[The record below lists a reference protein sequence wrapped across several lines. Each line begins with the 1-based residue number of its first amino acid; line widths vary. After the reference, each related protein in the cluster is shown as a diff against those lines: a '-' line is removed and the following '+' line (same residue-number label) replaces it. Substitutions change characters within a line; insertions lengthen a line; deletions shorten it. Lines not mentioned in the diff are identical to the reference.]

1 MSLNKQ
7 SVDSTLYK
15 TSEDHCICAESMNP
29 TVLSC
34 NCIAHLKNKDFKT
47 FPDRKNESTPM
58 PGAEDL
64 LHEAAER
71 SFAAGRMVTVQE
83 VVAGYKRRKCTVVKN
98 TPYFVKL
105 VPNFS

>member
-1 MSLNKQ
+1 MSPNKQ

-15 TSEDHCICAESMNP
+15 TSEDHCICAESIN

-34 NCIAHLKNKDFKT
+34 NCIAFKT

-83 VVAGYKRRKCTVVKN
+83 VVAGYKGVNVQ
-98 TPYFVKL
+98 
-105 VPNFS
+105 

>member
-1 MSLNKQ
+1 MSL
-7 SVDSTLYK
+7 VDSTLDNS
-15 TSEDHCICAESMNP
+15 SEDRCICAESI
-29 TVLSC
+29 
-34 NCIAHLKNKDFKT
+34 IAHFKT
-47 FPDRKNESTPM
+47 FPDRKDESTPM

-71 SFAAGRMVTVQE
+71 SFATGRMVTVQE

>member
-1 MSLNKQ
+1 MSLIKQ

-15 TSEDHCICAESMNP
+15 TSEDHCICAESI
-29 TVLSC
+29 
-34 NCIAHLKNKDFKT
+34 IAHLKNKDFKT

-83 VVAGYKRRKCTVVKN
+83 VVAGYKGVNVQ
-98 TPYFVKL
+98 
-105 VPNFS
+105 

>member
-1 MSLNKQ
+1 MSLIKQ
-7 SVDSTLYK
+7 SVDSALDNS
-15 TSEDHCICAESMNP
+15 SENHCICAESI
-29 TVLSC
+29 
-34 NCIAHLKNKDFKT
+34 IAHLKNKEFKT

-64 LHEAAER
+64 LHEAAEL

-83 VVAGYKRRKCTVVKN
+83 VVAGIQRRKCTVVKN
-98 TPYFVKL
+98 TPYFDKL